1 MCALQKFDY
10 RIRQPLPGAKEKP
23 GARPG
28 FFDDANGLSF

>member
-10 RIRQPLPGAKEKP
+10 RIRQPLSGAKEKP

-28 FFDDANGLSF
+28 FCR